1 VFGLAI
7 LVPAG
12 ALLLVGW
19 RTLALDRT
27 NAELEAR
34 VRLDATAGLAAA
46 ALDQDFARWQALLE
60 AVPRP
65 CPATTDVLSAALRAA
80 LDEPGA
86 GVLVCVDGPAARRS
100 NEIAE

>member
-19 RTLALDRT
+19 RTLALDRS

-34 VRLDATAGLAAA
+34 ARLDATAGLAAA
-46 ALDQDFARWQALLE
+46 ALDQDFAR
-60 AVPRP
+60 
-65 CPATTDVLSAALRAA
+65 
-80 LDEPGA
+80 
-86 GVLVCVDGPAARRS
+86 
-100 NEIAE
+100 